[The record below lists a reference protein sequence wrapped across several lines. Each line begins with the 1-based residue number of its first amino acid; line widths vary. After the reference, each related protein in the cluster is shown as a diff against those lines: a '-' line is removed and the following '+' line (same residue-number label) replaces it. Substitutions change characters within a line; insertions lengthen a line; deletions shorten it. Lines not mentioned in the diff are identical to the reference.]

1 MITTLKILAF
11 DLHWLLIGEVVADEA
26 VAPVENGVTPPAE
39 TADNTPFM
47 IMMFGMLAV
56 FYIMMFRRSRKRRQ
70 QQSKKMDAL
79 TMYCE
84 ITTIGGLCGTVVNIE
99 NTTDDKGNESI
110 SHVTIETDSAK
121 QSRIRIV
128 REAIGQI
135 VSSDDDKA
143 TDEEE
148 NKSFK
153 TSKR

>member
-1 MITTLKILAF
+1 MITTLQRLAF
-11 DLHWLLIGEVVADEA
+11 DLHWLLIGQATDGEVAKPA
-26 VAPVENGVTPPAE
+26 ENGDLPLAE
-39 TADNTPFM
+39 TSDNTPFM

-99 NTTDDKGNESI
+99 NTTDDKGNEAI
-110 SHVTIETDSAK
+110 SHVTIETDSET

-143 TDEEE
+143 SDE
-148 NKSFK
+148 N
-153 TSKR
+153 

>member
-1 MITTLKILAF
+1 MTLKILAF
-11 DLHWLLIGEVVADEA
+11 DLHWLLLGQAADAEVAKPTETGD
-26 VAPVENGVTPPAE
+26 APP
-39 TADNTPFM
+39 ADNTSFM

-56 FYIMMFRRSRKRRQ
+56 FYIMMFRRSRKRRK
-70 QQSKKMDAL
+70 QQSQKMDDL

-84 ITTIGGLCGTVVNIE
+84 ITTIGGLCGTVVHIE

-110 SHVTIETDSAK
+110 SHVTIETDSET

-143 TDEEE
+143 SDE
-148 NKSFK
+148 N
-153 TSKR
+153 

>member
-1 MITTLKILAF
+1 MIMTLKILAF
-11 DLHWLLIGEVVADEA
+11 DLQWLLLGQATDGEVVPKPA
-26 VAPVENGVTPPAE
+26 ENGDAP
-39 TADNTPFM
+39 ADNTGFM

-56 FYIMMFRRSRKRRQ
+56 FYLMMFRRSRKRRK
-70 QQSKKMDAL
+70 QQSQKMDDL

-84 ITTIGGLCGTVVNIE
+84 ITTIGGLCGTVVHIE

-110 SHVTIETDSAK
+110 SHVTIETDSET

-143 TDEEE
+143 SDE
-148 NKSFK
+148 K
-153 TSKR
+153 

>member
-1 MITTLKILAF
+1 MIMTLKILAF
-11 DLHWLLIGEVVADEA
+11 NLHWLLIGQAADVEA
-26 VAPVENGVTPPAE
+26 AKPVENGDGTP
-39 TADNTPFM
+39 DNMPFM

-70 QQSKKMDAL
+70 QQSKKMDDL

-99 NTTDDKGNESI
+99 NATDDKGNESI
-110 SHVTIETDSAK
+110 SHVTIETDSET

-135 VSSDDDKA
+135 VSSDDDNA
-143 TDEEE
+143 SDE
-148 NKSFK
+148 N
-153 TSKR
+153 

>member
-11 DLHWLLIGEVVADEA
+11 DLHWMLIGQVSVDKTAN
-26 VAPVENGVTPPAE
+26 PVKNDNPLPAE
-39 TADNTPFM
+39 PENLPAAEPDNTLFL

-70 QQSKKMDAL
+70 QQSKKMDDI

-99 NTTDDKGNESI
+99 NATDDKGNESI
-110 SHVTIETDSAK
+110 SHVIIETDSET

-143 TDEEE
+143 SDE
-148 NKSFK
+148 K
-153 TSKR
+153 

>member
-1 MITTLKILAF
+1 MIMTLKILAF
-11 DLHWLLIGEVVADEA
+11 DLQWLLLGEAADGEVA
-26 VAPVENGVTPPAE
+26 PPAE
-39 TADNTPFM
+39 KGNTGFM

-56 FYIMMFRRSRKRRQ
+56 FYLMMFRRSRKRRK
-70 QQSKKMDAL
+70 QQSQKMDDL

-84 ITTIGGLCGTVVNIE
+84 ITTIGGLCGTVVHIE

-110 SHVTIETDSAK
+110 SHVTIETDSET

-143 TDEEE
+143 SDE
-148 NKSFK
+148 K
-153 TSKR
+153 

>member
-11 DLHWLLIGEVVADEA
+11 DLHWLLIGL
-26 VAPVENGVTPPAE
+26 APDGENFEPSVDV
-39 TADNTPFM
+39 DNSNSNMPFM

-70 QQSKKMDAL
+70 QQSKKMDDL

-99 NTTDDKGNESI
+99 NATADKGNESI
-110 SHVTIETDSAK
+110 SHVTIETDSET

-135 VSSDDDKA
+135 ISSDDDHA
-143 TDEEE
+143 SDE
-148 NKSFK
+148 N
-153 TSKR
+153 

>member
-1 MITTLKILAF
+1 MITTLQRLAF
-11 DLHWLLIGEVVADEA
+11 DLHWLLIGQEA
-26 VAPVENGVTPPAE
+26 AVEAAVKPNGDQDPPYM
-39 TADNTPFM
+39 M

-99 NTTDDKGNESI
+99 NTTDDKGNEAI
-110 SHVTIETDSAK
+110 SHVTIETDSET

-143 TDEEE
+143 SDA
-148 NKSFK
+148 N
-153 TSKR
+153 

>member
-1 MITTLKILAF
+1 MITTLQRLAF
-11 DLHWLLIGEVVADEA
+11 DLHWLLIGQGKDEA
-26 VAPVENGVTPPAE
+26 ESPISPL
-39 TADNTPFM
+39 M

-70 QQSKKMDAL
+70 QQSQKMDDL

-99 NTTDDKGNESI
+99 NATDDKGNEAI
-110 SHVTIETDSAK
+110 SHVTIETDSET

-143 TDEEE
+143 SDE
-148 NKSFK
+148 N
-153 TSKR
+153 

>member
-1 MITTLKILAF
+1 MIMTLKIIAF
-11 DLHWLLIGEVVADEA
+11 DLHWLLIGKVVADEA
-26 VAPVENGVTPPAE
+26 VPPVENDVTPPPAAE
-39 TADNTPFM
+39 TADNMLFM

-70 QQSKKMDAL
+70 QQSQKMDEL

-99 NTTDDKGNESI
+99 NTTDAKGNELI
-110 SHVTIETDSAK
+110 SHVTIETDSDT

-135 VSSDDDKA
+135 VSSDDDE
-143 TDEEE
+143 TSDE
-148 NKSFK
+148 N
-153 TSKR
+153 

>member
-1 MITTLKILAF
+1 MIMTLKILAF
-11 DLHWLLIGEVVADEA
+11 DLHWLLLGQEADVEV
-26 VAPVENGVTPPAE
+26 AE
-39 TADNTPFM
+39 PADNTSFM

-56 FYIMMFRRSRKRRQ
+56 FYVMMFRRSRKRRR
-70 QQSKKMDAL
+70 QQSQKMDDL

-110 SHVTIETDSAK
+110 SHVTIETDSET

-143 TDEEE
+143 SDE
-148 NKSFK
+148 N
-153 TSKR
+153 

>member
-1 MITTLKILAF
+1 MITTLQRLAF
-11 DLHWLLIGEVVADEA
+11 DLHWLLIGQKAAVEA
-26 VAPVENGVTPPAE
+26 AVKPNGDQDTPPYM
-39 TADNTPFM
+39 M

-70 QQSKKMDAL
+70 QQSKKMDDL

-99 NTTDDKGNESI
+99 NATDDKGNESI
-110 SHVTIETDSAK
+110 SHVTIETDSET

-143 TDEEE
+143 SDE
-148 NKSFK
+148 N
-153 TSKR
+153 

>member
-110 SHVTIETDSAK
+110 SHVTIETDSAT

>member
-1 MITTLKILAF
+1 MIMTLKILAF
-11 DLHWLLIGEVVADEA
+11 DLHWLLLGKAAEGEVAQLA
-26 VAPVENGVTPPAE
+26 ENGDAPSS
-39 TADNTPFM
+39 DNTGFM

-56 FYIMMFRRSRKRRQ
+56 FYLMMFRRSRKRRK
-70 QQSKKMDAL
+70 QQSQKMDDL

-84 ITTIGGLCGTVVNIE
+84 ITTIGGLCGTVVHIE

-110 SHVTIETDSAK
+110 SHVTIETDSET

-143 TDEEE
+143 SDE
-148 NKSFK
+148 N
-153 TSKR
+153 

>member
-1 MITTLKILAF
+1 MITTLQRLAF
-11 DLHWLLIGEVVADEA
+11 DLHWLLIGQGEDTEG
-26 VAPVENGVTPPAE
+26 PISPL
-39 TADNTPFM
+39 M

-99 NTTDDKGNESI
+99 NTTDDKGNEAI
-110 SHVTIETDSAK
+110 SHVTIETDSET

-135 VSSDDDKA
+135 VSGDDDKA
-143 TDEEE
+143 SDE
-148 NKSFK
+148 N
-153 TSKR
+153 

>member
-1 MITTLKILAF
+1 MIMTLKILAF
-11 DLHWLLIGEVVADEA
+11 DLHWLLIGQAADGDA
-26 VAPVENGVTPPAE
+26 AKPVENGDGTPS
-39 TADNTPFM
+39 NMPFM
-47 IMMFGMLAV
+47 ILMFGMLAV

-70 QQSKKMDAL
+70 QQSKKMDDL

-99 NTTDDKGNESI
+99 NATDDKGNESI
-110 SHVTIETDSAK
+110 SHVTIETDSET

-143 TDEEE
+143 SDE
-148 NKSFK
+148 N
-153 TSKR
+153 

>member
-1 MITTLKILAF
+1 MIMTLKILAF
-11 DLHWLLIGEVVADEA
+11 DLHWLLLGQAADGEVVKPA
-26 VAPVENGVTPPAE
+26 ENGDAPP
-39 TADNTPFM
+39 ADNTSFM

-56 FYIMMFRRSRKRRQ
+56 FYVMMFRRSRKRRK
-70 QQSKKMDAL
+70 QQSQKMDDL

-84 ITTIGGLCGTVVNIE
+84 ITTIGGLCGTVVHIE

-110 SHVTIETDSAK
+110 SHVTMETDSET

-143 TDEEE
+143 SDE
-148 NKSFK
+148 N
-153 TSKR
+153 